1 MLGLPIEKIAGK
13 PCGEVLKCI
22 DEKGES
28 ICEEKC
34 GLKQTME
41 DGTTSIG
48 RSTIK
53 NTEGKT
59 ITIESINSP
68 LKSADGSIIGT
79 VKAIRD
85 VTKEA
90 EIDKMKNE
98 FISTV
103 SHELRTPLTPI
114 LGYIDLILKGDTG
127 EINDIQREF
136 LDLVS
141 KNTER
146 LSILINDLLDI
157 EKIESGKVSLNMQH
171 VSFSDLVFHTVKT
184 MEPQATKKEL
194 DLITDIQDN
203 VTGYADPDRITQILT
218 NLVSNALKFTSNGSV
233 TIKLQEVDG
242 KAQMRV
248 VDTGIGISVTDRN
261 KLFTKFFRAEN
272 EYTKKVGGTGLG
284 LSIVKELVEMHKGT
298 VTLKSALN
306 KGSEF
311 IVILPLGM

>member
-1 MLGLPIEKIAGK
+1 M
-13 PCGEVLKCI
+13 
-22 DEKGES
+22 
-28 ICEEKC
+28 
-34 GLKQTME
+34 
-41 DGTTSIG
+41 
-48 RSTIK
+48 
-53 NTEGKT
+53 
-59 ITIESINSP
+59 
-68 LKSADGSIIGT
+68 
-79 VKAIRD
+79 
-85 VTKEA
+85 
-90 EIDKMKNE
+90 
-98 FISTV
+98 
-103 SHELRTPLTPI
+103 
-114 LGYIDLILKGDTG
+114 
-127 EINDIQREF
+127 
-136 LDLVS
+136 
-141 KNTER
+141 
-146 LSILINDLLDI
+146 LINDLLDI
-157 EKIESGKVSLNMQH
+157 EKIKSGKVNLNMRH
-171 VSFSDLVFHTVKT
+171 VSFSDLVLHTVKT